1 MNDINFGLL
10 QKSEDLAVSNI
21 ALKVEEAVK
30 DLSGPIEKLIP
41 THKDIMFSIKR
52 DLIDSVTE
60 RAVCTS
66 ETQTS
71 RSTYYIIYVYFNH
84 FRS

>member
-1 MNDINFGLL
+1 MNHINFGRL
-10 QKSEDLAVSNI
+10 QKSEDLAVSNV

-30 DLSGPIEKLIP
+30 DLSGPIEKMIP
-41 THKDIMFSIKR
+41 THKDIMFSVKR

-71 RSTYYIIYVYFNH
+71 RCMYYVNYI
-84 FRS
+84 